1 MPPHRLRIGERAA
14 DSARDFVGSWPF
26 LLLLALLVTAGIV
39 VAVRHDT
46 AAGPVA
52 VLGLASSGLALVGLS
67 LVLLAARRA
76 DRTAAQVA
84 LYDLESDRRRAA
96 AVDELRNDVEQL
108 RGDLARL
115 VARLEASSSP
125 PRRPEEVRR

>member
-1 MPPHRLRIGERAA
+1 M
-14 DSARDFVGSWPF
+14 
-26 LLLLALLVTAGIV
+26 LLAALVTAATI

-52 VLGLASSGLALVGLS
+52 VLCLALSGLALVGLS
-67 LVLLAARRA
+67 LVLLVARRA

-96 AVDELRNDVEQL
+96 AVDELRDDVEQL

-125 PRRPEEVRR
+125 PRRTEEARR